1 MPRRFFRK
9 FAFKRH
15 EIAEKWFMTPF
26 RHMLHDHRLWGVRRK
41 TVVPAFSL
49 GLAIAFLPFP
59 GHFLVAALAALAL
72 RVNIPVAALST
83 IVVNPVTVG
92 PLFYSAYALGS
103 ALLGIETGPFFFEL
117 SLDWVQNV
125 FTTVWLPLTL
135 GCVLLGSAAA
145 VIGFIG
151 LDVLWRY
158 SVHRLQDKEAQK
170 THSLIA

>member
-15 EIAEKWFMTPF
+15 EMAEKWFMAPF
-26 RHMLHDHRLWGVRRK
+26 QHMLHDHRLWGIRRK

-49 GLAIAFLPFP
+49 GLALAFLPFP

-83 IVVNPVTVG
+83 LVTNPLTVT
-92 PLFYSAYALGS
+92 PIFYFSYRLGA
-103 ALLGIETGPFFFEL
+103 ALLGLDAGDFDFEL

-125 FTTVWLPLTL
+125 FVTVWLPLTL

-145 VIGFIG
+145 LIGYIA
-151 LDVLWRY
+151 LDGLWRY
-158 SVHRLQDKEAQK
+158 SLHDYK
-170 THSLIA
+170 TKKRNRRDT